1 MLRGGQLHL
10 LLPQIILAAGAVIVM
25 LSLAVKRSHSFAH
38 KWTLLTLLVA
48 FLSVF
53 YKRQPGGRLTP
64 LFIIDGFGSFFILLL
79 VASVF
84 FIVVISFPYLKG
96 RRVQREEYYI
106 LMLLATLGSTAMV
119 ISNNFISF
127 FLSLEL
133 LSVSLYGLIAYLKHR
148 PAGIEAGIKYL
159 IMAAVSSAILLFGI
173 ALIYARTGQLELSSL
188 AGTGATG
195 SVLFT
200 GGLALVIA
208 GIGFKLALV
217 PFHLWTPDIYAG
229 APAPVSAFVAT
240 VSKGSVFAFLV
251 RLFADTEAAAHRE
264 VWIAFAVLAVAS
276 MLIGNWL
283 ALRQQNVKRLLAYSS
298 IANLG
303 YLMVALLSASAA
315 GVRAAAFFLVAY
327 FISMLSAFGII
338 THLSAREDREFFDL
352 EHYRGLFWE
361 KPWVAALFT
370 AVLLSLAGIP
380 LSAGFMG
387 KFYIL
392 LSGVGSAL
400 WVLSIVLV
408 VSSAIGLFYYL
419 RVIVVLFSPRPEIP
433 RPVAGSGSVA
443 TAIALVVLFILLFWV
458 GIFPEALLR
467 SVHELV
473 SLAPRTMQ
481 VAMP

>member
-1 MLRGGQLHL
+1 MLRTDQLHL
-10 LLPQIILAAGAVIVM
+10 LLPQIILAVGAVIVM
-25 LSLAVKRSHSFAH
+25 LSIAVKRNHSFAH
-38 KWTLLTLLVA
+38 KWSLLTLLVA

-53 YKRQPGGRLTP
+53 YHRQPGGLVTP
-64 LFIIDGFGSFFILLL
+64 LFIIDGFGTFFTLLL
-79 VASVF
+79 LASVF
-84 FIVVISFPYLKG
+84 FIVVISYPYLKE
-96 RRVQREEYYI
+96 RLVRKEEYYV
-106 LMLLATLGSTAMV
+106 LMLLATLGSVTMV
-119 ISNNFISF
+119 ISNHFISF

-133 LSVSLYGLIAYLKHR
+133 LSVSLYALIAYLKHR
-148 PAGIEAGIKYL
+148 PVAIEAGVKYL

-173 ALIYARTGQLELSSL
+173 ALIYARTGQMELSRL
-188 AGTGATG
+188 AGDSTAA
-195 SVLFT
+195 
-200 GGLALVIA
+200 GGLLFAAGIALVIA

-240 VSKGSVFAFLV
+240 VSKGSVFAFLL
-251 RLFADTEAAAHRE
+251 RLFQDTGAAGHRE
-264 VWIAFAVLAVAS
+264 VWAAFAVIAVAS

-283 ALRQQNVKRLLAYSS
+283 ALRQQNIKRLLAYSS

-303 YLMVALLSASAA
+303 YLMVALLAASAA

-327 FISMLSAFGII
+327 FISMLSAFGIVS
-338 THLSAREDREFFDL
+338 HLSAREDREFFDL

-361 KPWVAALFT
+361 KPWLSALFT

-419 RVIVVLFSPRPEIP
+419 RVVVVLFSPRAEVP
-433 RPVAGSGSVA
+433 RHVAGSGSVA
-443 TAIALVVLFILLFWV
+443 TAIALVVLFVLLFWF
-458 GIFPEALLR
+458 GIFPATLLHWVHAL
-467 SVHELV
+467 VA
-473 SLAPRTMQ
+473 LAP
-481 VAMP
+481 